1 MHGVIVQVKIDQSRE
16 DEARKMLQDVV
27 VPSAKQLAG
36 FVSGHWL
43 RALQGDQ
50 GISVLLFESA
60 EAAQSAAE
68 QIRTQGPPPG
78 VPVTMETVDAY
89 EVLLQA

>member
-1 MHGVIVQVKIDQSRE
+1 MHGVIVQVKIDQNRE

-27 VPSAKQLAG
+27 VPSAKALDG
-36 FVSGHWL
+36 FVSGTWL

-60 EAAQSAAE
+60 EGARAAAAQ
-68 QIRTQGPPPG
+68 IRSQGPPPG
-78 VPVTMETVDAY
+78 VPVTMENVDAC
-89 EVLLQA
+89 EVLVQA